1 METIE
6 REYFF
11 LDFLCTESK
20 RVTVPSDTLVSI
32 RAHFSPLLAAL
43 SYSMHTALTH
53 VQTRVKIYNYG
64 YAYLLYQYMNSPS
77 KWVHSFLQAA
87 YFDSQIP
94 ALWSL

>member
-6 REYFF
+6 REYFL

-43 SYSMHTALTH
+43 SYSMHTALT
-53 VQTRVKIYNYG
+53 RV
-64 YAYLLYQYMNSPS
+64 
-77 KWVHSFLQAA
+77 
-87 YFDSQIP
+87 
-94 ALWSL
+94 